1 MASLHNLARECQ
13 GENIMTTEESRGLSM
28 SEMNS
33 LANQISEVKED
44 MREIRASMSKIA
56 DAVTRLAVLESQNKA
71 NGQRM
76 ENLEARQT
84 TVEKESAETRLS
96 LIRATAQL
104 SGAMTTIKILW
115 AVIGSTALTI
125 VVKLFLG

>member
-1 MASLHNLARECQ
+1 
-13 GENIMTTEESRGLSM
+13 M

-76 ENLEARQT
+76 ENLESRQT

-96 LIRATAQL
+96 LNRATAQL

>member
-1 MASLHNLARECQ
+1 
-13 GENIMTTEESRGLSM
+13 M

-33 LANQISEVKED
+33 LAGQISEVKED

-56 DAVTRLAVLESQNKA
+56 DAVARLAVLESQNKA
-71 NGQRM
+71 NAQRM

-84 TVEKESAETRLS
+84 TVEKESAETRLQ
-96 LIRATAQL
+96 LIRAQAQL

>member
-1 MASLHNLARECQ
+1 
-13 GENIMTTEESRGLSM
+13 M

-56 DAVTRLAVLESQNKA
+56 DAVARLAVLESQNKA

>member
-1 MASLHNLARECQ
+1 
-13 GENIMTTEESRGLSM
+13 MTTEESRGLSM

-33 LANQISEVKED
+33 LAGQISEVKED

-71 NGQRM
+71 NAQRM
-76 ENLEARQT
+76 ENLEARQI
-84 TVEKESAETRLS
+84 TVEKESAETSLS
-96 LIRATAQL
+96 LIRAQAQL

-115 AVIGSTALTI
+115 MVIGSTAVTI
-125 VVKLFLG
+125 GIKLFT